1 MIEFFI
7 TMGFSNG
14 KPRSKVVRIING
26 ATNGRVSGP
35 QDSPSHKRR
44 VRDLL
49 AALSKDTDDRAPQ
62 GIAPENHSLP
72 DKNRRGEVSL
82 EGMSDTTTEQQE
94 VLDFRIVK
102 ENLDHDDVLNS
113 EGLPPCLL
121 VKRENEGFSGQ
132 GGTERK

>member
-1 MIEFFI
+1 MIKFFI
-7 TMGFSNG
+7 TMGFSKRQNG
-14 KPRSKVVRIING
+14 VHVNRKLNG
-26 ATNGRVSGP
+26 ALIGRVSGG
-35 QDSPSHKRR
+35 QESKFHKKRE
-44 VRDLL
+44 RDLIDL
-49 AALSKDTDDRAPQ
+49 LTKDTDDRAPQ